1 MKHAVYHLIHVI
13 FMSILRLIV
22 QGDIELAIL
31 SDPLT
36 VKGLTLKCRI
46 VMPPMATEF
55 ATQAGA
61 VTERLV
67 GHYVKRSEA
76 LGLLITEHSYV
87 SLQGKL
93 SERQLGIHDD
103 DLIPGLKKLVQSVH
117 AKDTPIVAQIN
128 HAGARTT
135 KEITGMPPVAPSPA
149 EGVRELQIG
158 EIEDLSCAFA
168 VAAERAMKAG
178 FDGVEVHGAHGFL
191 LNQFFSPLTNR
202 RSDKYGGS
210 LENRMRFP
218 LGVVKKIREVTSGK
232 VLMYRLGADDLNP
245 AGTRIASSKRF
256 GLKLQDA
263 GVDIIDVSGGVCG
276 SRPGKLQG
284 IQGYFVAQ
292 AHQIKEVVNVPVVG
306 VGGIKESSY
315 ADRLVREGIVDLV
328 AVGRA
333 ILKDPEWAIKA
344 LQISIPHL

>member
-1 MKHAVYHLIHVI
+1 
-13 FMSILRLIV
+13 
-22 QGDIELAIL
+22 
-31 SDPLT
+31 

-46 VMPPMATEF
+46 VMPPMATQL
-55 ATQAGA
+55 ATQTGA
-61 VTERLV
+61 VTESLV
-67 GHYVKRSEA
+67 EHYVKRSKA
-76 LGLLITEHSYV
+76 LGLLIIEHSYV

-93 SERQLGIHDD
+93 SEKQLGIHDNS
-103 DLIPGLKKLVQSVH
+103 LIPELKKLVQSVH
-117 AKDTPIVAQIN
+117 AKGTPIVAQIN

-135 KEITGMPPVAPSPA
+135 EEITRTPPVAPSPA
-149 EGVRELQIG
+149 EGVRELQVG

-168 VAAERAMKAG
+168 IAAERAMKAG

-202 RSDKYGGS
+202 RSDNYGGS

-218 LGVVKKIREVTSGK
+218 LEVVERIREVASGK
-232 VLMYRLGADDLNP
+232 VLMYRLGADDMDP
-245 AGTRIASSKRF
+245 GGTKITDSKRF

-263 GVDIIDVSGGVCG
+263 GVDIIDVSGGLCG
-276 SRPGKLQG
+276 SRPEKLQG

-292 AHQIKEVVNVPVVG
+292 ANQIKEVVNVPVVG
-306 VGGIKESSY
+306 VGGINESAY
-315 ADRLVREGIVDLV
+315 ADRLVREEIVDLV

-344 LQISIPHL
+344 LQISSLHL

>member
-1 MKHAVYHLIHVI
+1 MKG
-13 FMSILRLIV
+13 LRLN
-22 QGDIELAIL
+22 
-31 SDPLT
+31 
-36 VKGLTLKCRI
+36 CRI

-55 ATQAGA
+55 ASKAGA

-67 GHYVKRSEA
+67 EHYVKRSEA
-76 LGLLITEHSYV
+76 LGLLIVEHSYV

-103 DLIPGLKKLVQSVH
+103 RLIPGLKNLVQSVH
-117 AKDTPIVAQIN
+117 AKDTPIIAQIN
-128 HAGARTT
+128 QAGARTT
-135 KEITGMPPVAPSPA
+135 EEITRMPPVAPLPA

-158 EIEDLSCAFA
+158 EFEELSCAFA

-210 LENRMRFP
+210 LENRIRFP
-218 LGVVKKIREVTSGK
+218 LEVVEKIREVTSGK
-232 VLMYRLGADDLNP
+232 VFMYRLGADDLDP
-245 AGTRIASSKRF
+245 AGTKIADSKRF

-276 SRPGKLQG
+276 SRPERLQG

-292 AHQIKEVVNVPVVG
+292 AHQIKDAVNVPIVG
-306 VGGIKESSY
+306 VGGINEPSY

-344 LQISIPHL
+344 LQISSLHL